1 MEVEGQEGYS
11 FSDCN
16 TLDGGLDRQK
26 YRYHIMLASDVGLV
40 TKINPDSKNSLY
52 RMTSAGHDYL
62 DAIRDPKRW
71 KRVKEEA
78 AGVGGAVGLE
88 LLKKLAVGMLKT
100 QLEKHTGIEL

>member
-1 MEVEGQEGYS
+1 
-11 FSDCN
+11 
-16 TLDGGLDRQK
+16 
-26 YRYHIMLASDVGLV
+26 
-40 TKINPDSKNSLY
+40 
-52 RMTSAGHDYL
+52 MTSAGHDYL